1 MGKGKGLKSSQEI
14 YVDSGFL
21 GYAGT
26 PNENDISIFLK
37 PVRSF
42 CPSFNSEFYRAL
54 GLGSQIF
61 EVEAEENLTNL
72 TAGIWQRGSFR

>member
-26 PNENDISIFLK
+26 PNENDI
-37 PVRSF
+37 
-42 CPSFNSEFYRAL
+42 
-54 GLGSQIF
+54 
-61 EVEAEENLTNL
+61 
-72 TAGIWQRGSFR
+72 

>member
-1 MGKGKGLKSSQEI
+1 MQARQTKMT
-14 YVDSGFL
+14 F
-21 GYAGT
+21 
-26 PNENDISIFLK
+26 SIFLK

-42 CPSFNSEFYRAL
+42 CLSFNSEFYRAL